1 MKQVIRQALLLTIGW
16 LCVGLGVFGIFLPL
30 LPTTPFL
37 LLASACFMRGSPRLS
52 RWLHQ
57 HRHFG
62 PILQNWH
69 QYRAV
74 SRLVK
79 RRANVTMVLS
89 FLLSIYWVPLLW
101 HKIMLVGMATGLLIW
116 FNRLPVVDPPPITTR
131 SDPDRSSAMTGIAAD
146 NSEK

>member
-1 MKQVIRQALLLTIGW
+1 MKQVIRQAFLLTIGW
-16 LCVGLGVFGIFLPL
+16 LCVGLGVIGIFLPL

-57 HRHFG
+57 HQHFG

-69 QYRAV
+69 QHRAV

-79 RRANVTMVLS
+79 RRANITMVLS
-89 FLLSIYWVPLLW
+89 FLLSIYLVPLLW
-101 HKIMLVGMATGLLIW
+101 HKVMLVCMATVLLIW
-116 FNRLPVVDPPPITTR
+116 FNRLPVMEPPRVSPGSGQT
-131 SDPDRSSAMTGIAAD
+131 
-146 NSEK
+146 E